1 MTAVAA
7 KKDLLAFHAIL
18 LGTLKQVDASVSSD
32 ILEQTQSDELSN
44 TWNEWNDGFLYEPTW
59 IAIVHS
65 SLEAEAK
72 K

>member
-44 TWNEWNDGFLYEPTW
+44 TWNDGFLDEPTW